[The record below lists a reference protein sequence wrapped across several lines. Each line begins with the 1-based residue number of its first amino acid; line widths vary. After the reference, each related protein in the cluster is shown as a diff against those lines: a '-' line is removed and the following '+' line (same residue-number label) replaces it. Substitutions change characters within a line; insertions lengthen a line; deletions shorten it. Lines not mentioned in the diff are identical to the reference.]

1 MFYNTRKKA
10 AKEKKKAVQM
20 KRKKAMKRE
29 KPLLKLLQ
37 NTHTC
42 VCGKSKSVLK
52 WCSQIVLRI

>member
-1 MFYNTRKKA
+1 
-10 AKEKKKAVQM
+10 M

-37 NTHTC
+37 NTDTC

-52 WCSQIVLRI
+52 

>member
-10 AKEKKKAVQM
+10 AKEKKKAAQM

-37 NTHTC
+37 NTDTC
-42 VCGKSKSVLK
+42 VRGKSKSVLK
-52 WCSQIVLRI
+52 